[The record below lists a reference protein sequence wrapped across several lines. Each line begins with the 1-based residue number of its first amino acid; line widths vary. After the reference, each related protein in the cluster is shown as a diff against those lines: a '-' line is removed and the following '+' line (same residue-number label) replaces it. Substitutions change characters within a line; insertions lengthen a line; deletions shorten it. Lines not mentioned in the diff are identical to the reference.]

1 MNDRTQDLQ
10 EQENHAM
17 PRFPKGTSRIAI
29 GLALAAA
36 LGACNAPNDDS
47 AATGPATDAADDSAA
62 ATATAGTGA
71 AAGEA
76 LPLTGQAFVDAAS
89 ASDQFELESAR
100 IVQSKGITGE
110 LRAFAQMMI
119 RDHTASSNALQAA
132 ASKVQGVQLRQTP
145 LLTAAQQSQLDQ
157 LKAATGDSAP
167 ALYIRQQLEAHEKA
181 YAMLTTYA
189 SSGDS
194 KPLMD
199 FAAKTAPV
207 VQKHLGD
214 VRKMQP

>member
-1 MNDRTQDLQ
+1 
-10 EQENHAM
+10 M

-29 GLALAAA
+29 GLALAAL

-100 IVQSKGITGE
+100 IVQSKGITGD
-110 LRAFAQMMI
+110 LRDFAQMMI
-119 RDHTASSNALQAA
+119 RDRTASSNALQAA
-132 ASKVQGVQLRQTP
+132 ASKVQGVQLRQ
-145 LLTAAQQSQLDQ
+145 
-157 LKAATGDSAP
+157 AP
-167 ALYIRQQLEAHEKA
+167 FSPQRSR
-181 YAMLTTYA
+181 A
-189 SSGDS
+189 SSTS
-194 KPLMD
+194 SRLPPAIQLPLFTSGSNWKRTRRPM
-199 FAAKTAPV
+199 PC
-207 VQKHLGD
+207 
-214 VRKMQP
+214 